1 MTRKSQQ
8 CCCAYYPLWSNVR
21 PLLNGDHFLAVVLF
35 LLASAFWFP
44 ISSFAQSSTAT
55 LAGTV
60 YDDNGAVVAG
70 VNIALINVDQATQ
83 RLTTSNTEGSFVFTS
98 IPPGNYSITATLEGF
113 APIEMKNLVLNVNG
127 YMLLKIELKVGE
139 IRQTVD
145 ITDRPSLINQ
155 SPAVATVVDR
165 NFVENSPL
173 NGRTFQSLIAL
184 SPGVVLTKSTLGSEG
199 QFSVNGQRANA
210 NYFTIDGVS
219 ANTSAPSTNI
229 LGQSAGSLP
238 GLSAFGSTNNLISVD
253 ALQEF
258 KIQTSTYAAEFGRT
272 PGAQV
277 QILTRSGTNEFRGSV
292 FEYFRNE
299 VLDANDWFN
308 NARNLPKPPLRQ
320 NDFGGVLGGPII
332 KKRTFFF
339 FSYEGLRLRLPNS
352 KEIRVPSVSA
362 RQAAPASLQ
371 PLLNLYP
378 LPTGPENPVNRTAPF
393 ATSYSDP
400 STLDSSSI
408 RIDHAFNDKLV
419 LFGRYSHAP
428 SDTELR
434 ANILSQNEVTIS
446 KTQFVTLGLTH
457 SISARVINEIRA
469 NYTHNKAGQRF
480 VLDDFGGATPPDASS
495 LFPSFAEPDKSLL
508 IVSIAGVPSAQF
520 GINNVNIQRQVN
532 LVDNFSVVAG
542 AHQLKFGVDYRRLS
556 PTTGPQA
563 YFQIANFSTGLTG
576 NRGVLSGAA
585 NSVTVGAT
593 DSVAYIFNNF
603 SAYGQDTWRA
613 TPRLTLTY
621 GLRWEVNPPPKG
633 KGDQD
638 LFTFQ
643 GLEDPSTLSLA
654 PQGTPLWETT
664 YNNFAP
670 RIGVAYQ
677 LSEQTGRETMLRGG
691 FGVFYDLGE
700 GASAQ
705 AAIHFPYRRTRILNR
720 AAGFVNGVP
729 YPLPLSLAAPP
740 AFTLNPP
747 FESVNAFD
755 PLLRL
760 PKTYQ
765 WNVSVD
771 QSLGANQI
779 VSASYVGAVGRDL
792 LRQELLQRPNPNYRG
807 VSVTKN
813 TATSDYHALQLQ
825 FQRRLSRNFQAL
837 ASYSW
842 AKSLDTVSSDNGQD
856 PPDVNIDLRQE
867 RGPSDFDVRH
877 AFNGAVTYNIPPPD
891 AGAVGNAVLRD
902 WSIDAIFTAR
912 SATPVNVTYLA
923 IPSFGSL
930 SGSVL
935 RPDLLT
941 GVPLYLSDSTVGG
954 GRRINRAAFAI
965 PSAERQ
971 GTLGRNALRGFSVYQ
986 TDFALRRQFNLTERV
1001 NLQFRAEFFNVFNHP
1016 NFGDPDGR
1024 LDFGPGSQNPT
1035 FGQSTTMLG
1044 RSLGSGGTNGGLNPL
1059 YQVGGPRSIQFG
1071 LKLLF

>member
-8 CCCAYYPLWSNVR
+8 CCCAQNPLWSNVR
-21 PLLNGDHFLAVVLF
+21 PLLNGGHFLAVVLF

-60 YDDNGAVVAG
+60 YDENDAVVGG
-70 VNIALINVDQATQ
+70 VSLALINVDQATQ

-98 IPPGNYSITATLEGF
+98 IPPGTYSLTATLEGF
-113 APIEMKNLVLNVNG
+113 GPIEMKNLVLNVNG
-127 YMLLKIELKVGE
+127 HMLVKIQLKVGK
-139 IRQTVD
+139 ITQTVD
-145 ITDRPSLINQ
+145 ITDRTSLIDQ

-165 NFVENSPL
+165 NYMENSPL

-184 SPGVVLTKSTLGSEG
+184 SPGVVLTKSGLGSEG

-210 NYFTIDGVS
+210 NYVTLDGVS
-219 ANTSAPSTNI
+219 ANTSAPSTNV

-238 GLSAFGSTNNLISVD
+238 GLSALGSTHNLVSVD
-253 ALQEF
+253 AVQEF

-277 QILTRSGTNEFRGSV
+277 QILTRSGTKEFRGAV

-308 NARNLPKPPLRQ
+308 NARNRPKPPLRQ

-339 FSYEGLRLRLPNS
+339 FSYEGLRLRLP
-352 KEIRVPSVSA
+352 KADQIRVPSVSA
-362 RQAAPASLQ
+362 RHDAPASLQ
-371 PLLNLYP
+371 PFLNLYP

-400 STLDSSSI
+400 STLDSTSI
-408 RIDHAFNDKLV
+408 RIDHTFNDKLA
-419 LFGRYSHAP
+419 LFGRYSYAP
-428 SDTELR
+428 SDTQQR
-434 ANILSQNEVTIS
+434 ANILSQNELTIS
-446 KTQFVTLGLTH
+446 KSQFVTLGLTH
-457 SISARVINEIRA
+457 SISAHVINEIRA
-469 NYTHNKAGQRF
+469 NYTHNKAGQRY
-480 VLDDFGGATPPDASS
+480 VLDDFGGATPPDAAS

-508 IVSIAGVPSAQF
+508 IVNIGGIPSVFF

-532 LVDNFSVVAG
+532 LVDNFSVVAD
-542 AHQLKFGVDYRRLS
+542 AHQLKFGIDYRRLS
-556 PTTGPQA
+556 PTTGPQEYLQTA
-563 YFQIANFSTGLTG
+563 SFTTGLTG
-576 NRGVLSGAA
+576 NRGVLSGVA
-585 NSVTVGAT
+585 NSATVGAT
-593 DSVAYIFNNF
+593 DSVAYVFNNF

-643 GLEDPSTLSLA
+643 GLENPSTLSLA
-654 PQGTPLWETT
+654 PPGTPLWETT

-677 LSEQTGRETMLRGG
+677 LSEQSGRETMLRGG
-691 FGVFYDLGE
+691 FGVYYDLGE
-700 GASAQ
+700 GTSAQ
-705 AAIHFPYRRTRILNR
+705 AAINFPYRRNRVLNR
-720 AAGFVNGVP
+720 AAGFVNGVT
-729 YPLPLSLAAPP
+729 YPLPLSLATPP

-747 FESVNAFD
+747 YDSVSVFD
-755 PLLRL
+755 PHLTL
-760 PKTYQ
+760 PRTYQ

-779 VSASYVGAVGRDL
+779 VSASYVGAAGRDL
-792 LRQELLQRPNPNYRG
+792 LRQELLQRPNPSYRI

-825 FQRRLSRNFQAL
+825 FQRRLYRNFQAL
-837 ASYSW
+837 ASYTW
-842 AKSLDTVSSDNGQD
+842 AKSLDTVSSDIGLD
-856 PPDVNIDLRQE
+856 PPDVNIDVRQE

-877 AFNGAVTYNIPPPD
+877 AFNGAVSYNIPTPD
-891 AGAVGNAVLRD
+891 AGAVGSAILRD
-902 WSIDAIFTAR
+902 WSVDAIFTAR
-912 SATPVNVTYLA
+912 SATPVNVLYVGV
-923 IPSFGSL
+923 PSFGSL
-930 SGSVL
+930 SGSAL
-935 RPDLLT
+935 RPDLVT

-954 GRRINRAAFAI
+954 GRRINRAAFVI
-965 PSAERQ
+965 PSTERQ
-971 GTLGRNALRGFSVYQ
+971 GTLGRNSLRGFPVYQ

-1016 NFGDPDGR
+1016 NFGNPDGV
-1024 LDFGPGSQNPT
+1024 LEPAPGLPNVT
-1035 FGQSTTMLG
+1035 FGQSTAMLS
-1044 RSLGSGGTNGGLNPL
+1044 RSLGSGGTTGGLNPL

-1071 LKLLF
+1071 LKFLF